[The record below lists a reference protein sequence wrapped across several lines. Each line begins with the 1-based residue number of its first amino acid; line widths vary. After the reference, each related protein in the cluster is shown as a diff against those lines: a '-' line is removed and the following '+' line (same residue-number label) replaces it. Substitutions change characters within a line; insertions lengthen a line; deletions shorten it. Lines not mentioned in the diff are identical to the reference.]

1 MAHTVI
7 FTDKGTGLIA
17 KLAYYEIP
25 TKEEL
30 KQSHNV
36 VPANDNQ
43 LFNYAK
49 PATDTDEARAAL
61 LAKRKLAVCYQFNGT
76 SCVRVVGGK
85 YLVSEAELD
94 YLRTSYRGVYDISGE
109 NIEHDDEIIA
119 ALSKDKAAAQKEA
132 NEKAQALAHTTNM
145 LESERAK
152 ADRAVA
158 EKAAVT
164 DELARIKAELD
175 ALKKDS
181 KKGK

>member
-1 MAHTVI
+1 MAHSVI
-7 FTDKGTGLIA
+7 FTDKGVGLVA

-36 VPANDNQ
+36 VVANDNQ

-49 PATDTDEARAAL
+49 PAGKEDADADL
-61 LAKRKLAVCYQFNGT
+61 LSKRKLAVCYQFNGT
-76 SCVRVVGGK
+76 QCVRVVGSK

-109 NIEHDDEIIA
+109 NVEHDDEIIA

-132 NEKAQALAHTTNM
+132 NEKAKALAHTTDM

-152 ADRAVA
+152 ADRAIA
-158 EKAAVT
+158 EKTVVA
-164 DELARIKAELD
+164 DELARVKAELE
-175 ALKKDS
+175 AFKKDS